1 MSSVSPLMIRK
12 SDEHHPPIP
21 SSPSSSSS
29 FSSASSAS
37 SSSSSS
43 SSPTRHVRGYLQLH
57 DKPHRKK
64 RSFIPESKKDP
75 IYWSQRSKNNLS
87 AQRSRVKRRMN
98 DLVLETKLT
107 QLSNENQVL
116 KAKIDMLARKFG
128 HLTNDEEQVDSTS
141 SNLVE
146 ENDSL
151 LIVQPAK
158 NSCSSSQAA
167 PPVPSPHEEQSL
179 LHPSSEPPVSSMCL
193 KWRFKLF
200 NSSSSSN
207 A

>member
-12 SDEHHPPIP
+12 TDEHHLPIP
-21 SSPSSSSS
+21 SSPSSSS
-29 FSSASSAS
+29 FSTSSS

-43 SSPTRHVRGYLQLH
+43 SSPTRQVNSYLQLNE
-57 DKPHRKK
+57 KSRRKK
-64 RSFIPESKKDP
+64 RSFIPENKKDP

-98 DLVLETKLT
+98 DLVLETKLS

-116 KAKIDMLARKFG
+116 RAKIDMLARKFG
-128 HLTNDEEQVDSTS
+128 HLTNDEAPVASKPIQQI
-141 SNLVE
+141 E
-146 ENDSL
+146 ERESF
-151 LIVQPAK
+151 LILNSDK
-158 NSCSSSQAA
+158 NSPPSSS
-167 PPVPSPHEEQSL
+167 EEQSL
-179 LHPSSEPPVSSMCL
+179 LHPPPDPPVSSMSL

-200 NSSSSSN
+200 NSSSN

>member
-12 SDEHHPPIP
+12 TDEHHPPIP
-21 SSPSSSSS
+21 SSPSSSS
-29 FSSASSAS
+29 FSSAS

-43 SSPTRHVRGYLQLH
+43 SSSSPTRQVRGYLQLNE
-57 DKPHRKK
+57 KSNRKK
-64 RSFIPESKKDP
+64 RSFIPENKKDP

-128 HLTNDEEQVDSTS
+128 HLTNDEQRVDSTS
-141 SNLVE
+141 SNFVE
-146 ENDSL
+146 EKESL
-151 LIVQPAK
+151 LILHSAK
-158 NSCSSSQAA
+158 NSCLSSQSTTLVSSSS
-167 PPVPSPHEEQSL
+167 PPNEEQSL
-179 LHPSSEPPVSSMCL
+179 LHRPSEPSVSSMSL

-200 NSSSSSN
+200 NSSSN
-207 A
+207 T